1 MHPAVS
7 AAMIE
12 LLKGPLDIGPTGTAA
27 SHCAAA

>member
-12 LLKGPLDIGPTGTAA
+12 LLKAPLDIGPDRNGVRTAGPA
-27 SHCAAA
+27 